1 MESRRPGVLCSTRFN
16 LALICFLGCV
26 IVYAC
31 RSNLSFALVCMV
43 NSTAIDDGVQ
53 TKISACGRI
62 AQTNTVDKIEGE
74 FAWSKSTQG
83 ALLSAFFWGYT
94 SSQIL
99 GGQLATIIGGR
110 YVVGAAAIVNVIAT
124 LASVAA
130 ARTNIM
136 FFIGLRAVL
145 GACQGAMFPAMQ
157 QMWSVWAPP
166 MERSLLTGVSFAGA
180 QVGNVMVMPL
190 SGILC
195 KYGPFGGWPSIFYV
209 LGLAGLVWAVLWFY
223 CVADSPKTHRQIT
236 DEEREYIVDSLA
248 ENNGHES
255 EIKRSV
261 PWKSVLTSMPVW
273 ACFVGHFAGDWG
285 AYMMATSLPLYM
297 NDVLG
302 YDLTSMGFI
311 SSIPYILY
319 FVCINLGGIMADS
332 LRNSGRLSTV
342 NTRRLAQLFALG
354 SQAIFL
360 LLIGTAN
367 CGQETLV
374 IIYLTLGIGLSGLQY
389 AGVVV
394 NYLDIAPSFVGPI
407 FGLGNTISCA
417 AGILS
422 PLVMGWLTPTG
433 AKEEWQMVFMVTAAI
448 LAVGGLFYALF
459 ADGEVQDWARSDNK
473 TRILQ
478 EPLLIENGIDE
489 KNGKVPLS

>member
-1 MESRRPGVLCSTRFN
+1 MEGRRPGVLCSTRFN

-43 NSTAIDDGVQ
+43 NTTAIDEGKSV
-53 TKISACGRI
+53 TKVSACGTI
-62 AQTNTVDKIEGE
+62 SQTKTEKVEGE
-74 FAWSKSTQG
+74 FPWSKSTQG

-99 GGQLATIIGGR
+99 GGQLATMIGGR
-110 YVVGAAAIVNVIAT
+110 KVVGYAALINVVAT

-130 ARTNIM
+130 ARSSVV
-136 FFIGLRAVL
+136 FFIALRAVL

-166 MERSLLTGVSFAGA
+166 MERTLLTGISFAGT

-190 SGILC
+190 SGVLC

-209 LGLAGLVWAVLWFY
+209 LGVAAMLWTGLWFY
-223 CVADSPKTHRQIT
+223 FVADNPKTHKKIGE
-236 DEEREYIVDSLA
+236 DERNYIVESLT
-248 ENNGHES
+248 ESNGHDS
-255 EIKRSV
+255 DKKRSV
-261 PWKSVLTSMPVW
+261 PWKSVLTSLPVW
-273 ACFVGHFAGDWG
+273 ACYVGHFAGDWA

-319 FVCINLGGIMADS
+319 FICINVGGVIADH
-332 LRNSGRLSTV
+332 LRNSGKLSTV

-360 LLIGTAN
+360 LLIGTVN

-389 AGVVV
+389 AGVIV

-448 LAVGGLFYALF
+448 LAIGGLFYAVF
-459 ADGEVQDWARSDNK
+459 ADGEVQEWARADNK
-473 TRILQ
+473 AKALQ
-478 EPLLIENGIDE
+478 EEPLLIEDGE
-489 KNGKVPLS
+489 KNGKA